1 MAGFI
6 GPLKLHYLVAL
17 DCYNPCRELSVVSIE
32 SLSSVEY
39 NTKFLHFIAGSYGGK
54 NYRVHSNDLRCS
66 SSDLHFT
73 NFLSSLGKICYW
85 LYLYVNGFPSI

>member
-6 GPLKLHYLVAL
+6 GPLKLHYLVAS
-17 DCYNPCRELSVVSIE
+17 DCYNPRRELSVVSIE

-54 NYRVHSNDLRCS
+54 NFVYIRMISVVL
-66 SSDLHFT
+66 LQ
-73 NFLSSLGKICYW
+73 ICI
-85 LYLYVNGFPSI
+85 LLIFCQV